1 MGKLSTPDWIR
12 EGYDSKEDY
21 EKAKGIKSSSKKGK
35 FKKIKV
41 CPKCG
46 TSEIRVI
53 LGGEEGKGSRGWEC
67 LKCKWKGKEADE
79 KELNEEEFLKFI
91 EEKEK

>member
-46 TSEIRVI
+46 AKEIRVV
-53 LGGEEGKGSRGWEC
+53 LGGEEGKGSYVITAGIC
-67 LKCKWKGKEADE
+67 CPFGKGTPTIIPSSASAG
-79 KELNEEEFLKFI
+79 KFSFGI
-91 EEKEK
+91 V